1 MYVHLDCLKTWVTTK
16 MQVERLPHVVTYF
29 WQNFE
34 CEICKTP
41 FPFSFK
47 CDGKKY
53 NLVELEKPKYEDYLV
68 LEMF

>member
-1 MYVHLDCLKTWVTTK
+1 